1 MYTPTSGDLR
11 LIDESVRSW
20 QMTIGPVLKK
30 MEELP
35 AEVSESI
42 KNLAAQYREELKDY
56 YCKAMDQNPGSLA
69 DPVFREFDEKWDKEH
84 PEFYDMDRL
93 FEKAGA
99 ADKER
104 AAKELRA
111 ARDFFTM

>member
-1 MYTPTSGDLR
+1 MYTLTSGDLR

-42 KNLAAQYREELKDY
+42 KNLA
-56 YCKAMDQNPGSLA
+56 DQ
-69 DPVFREFDEKWDKEH
+69 
-84 PEFYDMDRL
+84 
-93 FEKAGA
+93 
-99 ADKER
+99 
-104 AAKELRA
+104 
-111 ARDFFTM
+111 